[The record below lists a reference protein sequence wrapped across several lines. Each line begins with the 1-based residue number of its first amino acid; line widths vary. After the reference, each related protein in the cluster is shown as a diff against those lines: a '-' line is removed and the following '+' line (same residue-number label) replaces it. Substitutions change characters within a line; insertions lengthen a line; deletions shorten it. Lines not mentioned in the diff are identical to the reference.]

1 MVVKQI
7 LFFFCCVMLFMRCDS
22 NQTPTIRAICVR
34 DNIGNYIIKWE
45 TDPQMEGK
53 MKLYVSDTPDAF
65 NLSAPCAYADI
76 QEGIVTY
83 ITDDNISRKY
93 FLLSFNDNYFRTIG
107 ARFVQMDGIQNLR
120 DIGGYF
126 DRKRQHMTQW
136 GKVYRSGVIR
146 ALSSNDK
153 IRMKNLNIKTIID
166 LRGDDER
173 KRMPEQPTD
182 ANVISIPIPIKEK
195 DLISR
200 NNNDFDLWDPL
211 GDLLDLPPHM
221 RHNRELNNLMRTDI
235 KEKDDAYEL
244 EVDLPGFKKED
255 ISLDIDN
262 GYLTISAQ
270 KHDEHE
276 EHEKHHYIR
285 KERYFGSAQ
294 RSFYVGDVKEEN
306 INAKLEN
313 GTLSITIPKEK
324 PVETKKRIEI
334 K

>member
-182 ANVISIPIPIKEK
+182 AHVISIPIPIKEK

-200 NNNDFDLWDPL
+200 RLKEAICD
-211 GDLLDLPPHM
+211 G
-221 RHNRELNNLMRTDI
+221 RQRTI
-235 KEKDDAYEL
+235 QQGVE
-244 EVDLPGFKKED
+244 
-255 ISLDIDN
+255 
-262 GYLTISAQ
+262 
-270 KHDEHE
+270 
-276 EHEKHHYIR
+276 
-285 KERYFGSAQ
+285 
-294 RSFYVGDVKEEN
+294 
-306 INAKLEN
+306 
-313 GTLSITIPKEK
+313 SIFRP
-324 PVETKKRIEI
+324 
-334 K
+334 

>member
-1 MVVKQI
+1 MLADRVIICLHLKMQE
-7 LFFFCCVMLFMRCDS
+7 VMIM
-22 NQTPTIRAICVR
+22 
-34 DNIGNYIIKWE
+34 
-45 TDPQMEGK
+45 
-53 MKLYVSDTPDAF
+53 
-65 NLSAPCAYADI
+65 
-76 QEGIVTY
+76 
-83 ITDDNISRKY
+83 
-93 FLLSFNDNYFRTIG
+93 
-107 ARFVQMDGIQNLR
+107 
-120 DIGGYF
+120 
-126 DRKRQHMTQW
+126 
-136 GKVYRSGVIR
+136 
-146 ALSSNDK
+146 
-153 IRMKNLNIKTIID
+153 
-166 LRGDDER
+166 
-173 KRMPEQPTD
+173 
-182 ANVISIPIPIKEK
+182 K

-211 GDLLDLPPHM
+211 GDLLELPPHM

-255 ISLDIDN
+255 ISLDINN